1 LKLRVKLRKVFLGVF
16 IVIFLILVF
25 LAVNNYI
32 VFRNT
37 IIQNFLNQKYLLT
50 YRIEAQ
56 INSYF
61 NNIKF
66 LFDRNYYFA
75 KDFLSD
81 VSKMP
86 FDEIKREIEKKCN
99 KLMEY
104 ELYLINKDLK
114 CLRGDSECK
123 EEAYLHRYHILRVL
137 NNEINFDASG
147 FNIDFKNW
155 YVKKDYFVRYYDKV
169 IGVDCGVSI
178 SNLMEHLK
186 NLVSIIPDLL
196 DMQLLLKENKVYL
209 LDITKDEVKS
219 YVYSLKEWEKY
230 KKSFFTKVIKDDDE
244 YYFFDNDKLIIFHK
258 FKVLD
263 KDAILKVEYSAKS
276 LFQELENSKI
286 RLIVI
291 FSLLAVLVFLIY
303 RLTAYKV
310 SEEIIGVVKSMRE
323 NEKVKEPKK
332 ERVISIYELE
342 ELKNRYNQ
350 FREELQT
357 EIEKNQALLKENKRF
372 IVDTIHQIRTPL
384 GIITLNIDFLRDMAT
399 TKEEKEIIDEIESAI
414 IMLSNSYEDLSYI
427 SANGI
432 LKYEAKEM
440 LNLSDVL
447 RRRVR
452 FFSAMARSND
462 IEIVTD
468 IDDYIHYY
476 INKVEFERIVDNNL
490 SNALK
495 YSPKHSKVYVSLKRR
510 GNFVALRFES
520 FGKPI
525 KHPEKIFDK
534 NYREHSYTRGL
545 GVGLNIV
552 KNICEKYGI
561 DYRVEH
567 KDGKNIFEYVFK
579 VGE

>member
-1 LKLRVKLRKVFLGVF
+1 M
-16 IVIFLILVF
+16 LVF
-25 LAVNNYI
+25 LAANNYI
-32 VFRNT
+32 IFRNT

-81 VSKMP
+81 VSEMP
-86 FDEIKREIEKKCN
+86 FDEIEREIEKKCN

-114 CLRGDSECK
+114 CLKGDSECE

-137 NNEINFDASG
+137 NNEVNFDVSE

-155 YVKKDYFVRYYDKV
+155 YVKKDYFASYYDKV
-169 IGVDCGVSI
+169 IGVDCRVSI
-178 SNLMEHLK
+178 FNLIEHLK
-186 NLVSIIPDLL
+186 NLASTIPDLL
-196 DMQLLLKENKVYL
+196 DMQLLLKENRVYL
-209 LDITKDEVKS
+209 LDITKDGVKS

-230 KKSFFTKVIKDDDE
+230 KKNFFTKVIKDNDK
-244 YYFFDNDKLIIFHK
+244 YYFFDNGKLIIFHK
-258 FKVLD
+258 FKILD
-263 KDAILKVEYSAKS
+263 KDAILKVEYSAKP
-276 LFQELENSKI
+276 LLQELGNLQT

-291 FSLLAVLVFLIY
+291 FSLLAVLIFLIY

-310 SEEIIGVVKSMRE
+310 SEEIIRVVKSMRE
-323 NEKVKEPKK
+323 NEKVKEAKK
-332 ERVISIYELE
+332 EGIISIYELE

-350 FREELQT
+350 FREELKT

-384 GIITLNIDFLRDMAT
+384 GIITLNVDFLRDMAT

-520 FGKPI
+520 PGKPI